1 MLLNQMKY
9 FTAVVE
15 HNSFTEAAA
24 ALFISQSAISQQ
36 IQSLEEELGVQLLF
50 RQHRSFQLTPAG
62 EHFYRQSK
70 LVLTDIS
77 KLKRETRQIGESE
90 ESQLKIGYL
99 RVYGGLELHEAVAL
113 FSERYPEISLS
124 IINGTHEELYHELL
138 QKSVDI
144 VLSDQRRAFSEDYM
158 NLELVQSEMYAELAM
173 QNSLSQQ
180 KELTWTEL
188 KDSPCILIATKEQ
201 QATEEEYYRNTL
213 GFNGSFLFAESLD
226 EGRLLVAGNRG
237 FLPIESVG
245 TLPPPVG
252 TIRRIPL
259 MKDRVPITRKYCA
272 FWQKKRSNYYIE
284 EFAALLQQLLAKQ

>member
-9 FTAVVE
+9 FVAVVE

-24 ALFISQSAISQQ
+24 ASFISQSAISQQ
-36 IQSLEEELGVQLLF
+36 IQSLEEELGVELLH
-50 RQHRSFQLTPAG
+50 RKHRSFQMTPAG

-70 LVLTDIS
+70 LLLADIT
-77 KLKRETRQIGESE
+77 KLKRETIQIGESK

-99 RVYGGLELHEAVAL
+99 RVYGGLELHEAVAV

-124 IINGTHEELYHELL
+124 IINGTHEELYHELR

-158 NLELVQSEMYAELAM
+158 NVELVRSEMYAELSIR
-173 QNSLSQQ
+173 NPLSRQT
-180 KELTWTEL
+180 ELTLTEL
-188 KDSPCILIATKEQ
+188 KDIPCILIATKEQ
-201 QATEEEYYRNTL
+201 QAIEEDYYKHTL
-213 GFNGSFLFAESLD
+213 GFRGNFLFAESLD

-245 TLPPPVG
+245 TLPQPVG

-259 MKDRVPITRKYCA
+259 VKDQAAITRKYCA

-284 EFAALLQQLLAKQ
+284 EFAELLKELLIKE